1 MLELKA
7 YASYLVWFAF
17 WLSQILMSSLSI
29 LGLGF
34 SIRVGSVLDM
44 CDSFS
49 EEAVTVA
56 SSPLSAKFQE
66 FKRFILI
73 TRMFLTLSLS
83 LDEVTLGSK

>member
-1 MLELKA
+1 
-7 YASYLVWFAF
+7 
-17 WLSQILMSSLSI
+17 
-29 LGLGF
+29 
-34 SIRVGSVLDM
+34 M

-49 EEAVTVA
+49 EEAVAVA